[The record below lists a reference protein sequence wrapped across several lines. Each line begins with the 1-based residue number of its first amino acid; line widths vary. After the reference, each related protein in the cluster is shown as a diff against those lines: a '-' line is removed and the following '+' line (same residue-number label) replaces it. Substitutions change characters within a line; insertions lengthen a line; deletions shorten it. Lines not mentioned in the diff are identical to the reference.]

1 MRKISF
7 LLLLSFFVAFSCT
20 KEIEE
25 VPVQEVSFNVVGMY
39 CDGCVKAI
47 GDRMK
52 KIDGATD
59 VKVTLRDSL
68 VVFNIP
74 QNKVP
79 TSEELSAMLVE
90 LGYEMVLETESN
102 D

>member
-1 MRKISF
+1 
-7 LLLLSFFVAFSCT
+7 
-20 KEIEE
+20 
-25 VPVQEVSFNVVGMY
+25 
-39 CDGCVKAI
+39 
-47 GDRMK
+47 MK

>member
-1 MRKISF
+1 MKVFSF
-7 LLLLSFFVAFSCT
+7 LILFALIGLSSCS
-20 KEIEE
+20 KDVKDIPME
-25 VPVQEVSFNVVGMY
+25 EVSFNVVGMY

-47 GDRMK
+47 GDRIK
-52 KIDGATD
+52 KIEGASD

-68 VVFNIP
+68 VVFSVP

-79 TSEELSAMLVE
+79 TSGELSDMLVE
-90 LGYEMVLETESN
+90 LGYELVAEDELN